1 MRCHIFSEA
10 SMQRK
15 RLMQNLSE
23 ERLDRLR
30 RRLWS
35 LNEEVE
41 ESARMLRKARAEAK
55 KVSAKLA
62 ALENRHWALLSQVEA
77 DEIMFKDD
85 KI

>member
-1 MRCHIFSEA
+1 
-10 SMQRK
+10 
-15 RLMQNLSE
+15 
-23 ERLDRLR
+23 
-30 RRLWS
+30 
-35 LNEEVE
+35 
-41 ESARMLRKARAEAK
+41 MLRKARAEAK